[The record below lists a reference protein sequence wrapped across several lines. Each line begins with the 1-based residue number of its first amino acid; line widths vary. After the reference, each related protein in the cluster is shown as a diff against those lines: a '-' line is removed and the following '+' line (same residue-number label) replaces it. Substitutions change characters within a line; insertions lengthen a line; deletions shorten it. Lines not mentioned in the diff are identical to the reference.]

1 MAMAVCCV
9 RCAVLLLEV
18 FVVCWVVAVAV
29 LRAAGVRAP
38 GCCLRPA
45 SARCCCFLRRVY
57 LPICRL
63 DTGCM
68 AAAATGAL

>member
-29 LRAAGVRAP
+29 RAARCGRPCP
-38 GCCLRPA
+38 GLLPA
-45 SARCCCFLRRVY
+45 SARCCCFLRWDY